1 MKPAQALPVRVIVGR
16 NAAARVLRLPAWT
29 LRVGNKSEKQESTAG
44 TLLSTND
51 DDVRLRPIKLPDDV
65 AVAVEWY
72 QNLEVLYLSQR
83 DGVEPF
89 DAAMVERMFS
99 MMSTR
104 CEMYIIEVRDQ
115 NGWRPVGDASLCRE
129 AGTPIVIG
137 HARDRSRGIGR
148 IVLARLVERAKELD
162 WPEMVISG
170 IYTDNLR
177 ARRLYEGAGFKV
189 VDEVPAEAGRSQWR
203 MLLKLAIAKR

>member
-1 MKPAQALPVRVIVGR
+1 MTCT
-16 NAAARVLRLPAWT
+16 RL
-29 LRVGNKSEKQESTAG
+29 L
-44 TLLSTND
+44 TNN
-51 DDVRLRPIKLPDDV
+51 DDVRLSPVKLPDDV
-65 AVAVEWY
+65 TIAVEWY
-72 QNLEVLYLSQR
+72 QDPEVLYLSQG
-83 DGVEPF
+83 DGIEPF

-104 CEMYIIEVRDQ
+104 CEVYIIEVCDG

-129 AGTPIVIG
+129 TGTPIVIG

-148 IVLARLVERAKELD
+148 IVLERLVERAKELG

-203 MLLKLAIAKR
+203 MLMSFQRPLQE